1 MTREEF
7 LIKARMTCND
17 VLNSERRDCY
27 NNFIDLINKGEFK
40 IKKST
45 KIQAF
50 IKEFTGISLNYA
62 YKEIHDFKKVLI
74 QIMYNDIIHLEDNT
88 AAVRITDMWN
98 SSERIIKFY
107 MSESGAF
114 YNESKVKIT
123 DNTDDFLEYLLNVRC
138 DEHEEISEET
148 YEKLRKLGWY
158 EGRKTD
164 ITQLIKDCEENGIYL
179 TDIQKE
185 VMSEF
190 GGIRGYYNINDK
202 SRDIFITDEVDTGC
216 FEIQKDHDNSISIG
230 AWNARIILYVTQD
243 GRIIG
248 KIENRIPCQYGLNIL
263 EAFHIMFKN

>member
-1 MTREEF
+1 MTRDEF

-17 VLNSERRDCY
+17 VLNSDFRGYY
-27 NNFIDLINKGEFK
+27 NDFVDDINKGELE
-40 IKKST
+40 IKKCD

-50 IKEFTGISLNYA
+50 LKEFTYIILDFT
-62 YKEIHDFKKVLI
+62 YKETHDYKKVLI
-74 QIMYNDIIHLEDNT
+74 QVEKRSIIHLEDNT
-88 AAVRITDMWN
+88 AAVRIADMWN
-98 SSERIIKFY
+98 SSKRIIKFY

-185 VMSEF
+185 IMSEF
-190 GGIRGYYNINDK
+190 GGIRGYYSDCHDVIILDQYDNGNFQIK
-202 SRDIFITDEVDTGC
+202 
-216 FEIQKDHDNSISIG
+216 KDNENSITIG
-230 AWNARIILYVTQD
+230 FWKTLIDLYLTPD
-243 GRIIG
+243 GRVIG
-248 KIENRIPCQYGLNIL
+248 IMDNRVLGQYGLNIL
-263 EAFHIMFKN
+263 EAFHIFFKD